1 MTTNRKIYKLF
12 IYQYIMANHYRKNNG
27 FERKI
32 KQGLGYL
39 LVGAAF
45 LSPLFV
51 NSPQYQ
57 SQQTERTAC
66 SQSENQLI
74 KPYINRITR
83 GNGGISVEDVKYTIN
98 NSSNEDLREM
108 RELGF

>member
-1 MTTNRKIYKLF
+1 
-12 IYQYIMANHYRKNNG
+12 MANHYRKNNG
-27 FERKI
+27 VERKI
-32 KQGLGYL
+32 KHRLGYL
-39 LVGAAF
+39 LVGAAL

-57 SQQTERTAC
+57 SQQTERTAY
-66 SQSENQLI
+66 SHQSENQLI

-83 GNGGISVEDVKYTIN
+83 GNGGISVEDGGISVEDGGISVEDVKYTIN
-98 NSSNEDLREM
+98 NSSDEDLREM